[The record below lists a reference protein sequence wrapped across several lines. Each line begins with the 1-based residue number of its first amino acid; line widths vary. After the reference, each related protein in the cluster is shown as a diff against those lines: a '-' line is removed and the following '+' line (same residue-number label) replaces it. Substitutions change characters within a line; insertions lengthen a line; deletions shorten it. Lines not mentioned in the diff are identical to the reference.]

1 MLDKKFVDEY
11 KKIKPTDDLKNRIF
25 YSVLAAE
32 EKPRRKPLYIRMRPV
47 LSGALACILLVCCLT
62 VLPFDFLENGNI
74 SVAYANSG
82 ELIAPSSLESRVF
95 TIAAYDNEYYEYDEL
110 PNGCVGAEF
119 TFEFEGK
126 TEVKTEYGS
135 VYIKNA
141 DGSYEDIGQKTRI
154 DGNVTLFWAM
164 PAAEDGAESVM
175 TVKNRSGEWTLIL
188 ERADGEYKANLV
200 TAE

>member
-11 KKIKPTDDLKNRIF
+11 RKIKPTDDLKNRIF

-32 EKPRRKPLYIRMRPV
+32 EKPRKKPLYVLMRPV
-47 LSGALACILLVCCLT
+47 LSGALACVLLVCCLT
-62 VLPFDFLENGNI
+62 VLPFDFLESGNM
-74 SVAYANSG
+74 SVAYAKSG
-82 ELIAPSSLESRVF
+82 ELIVPSSLESRVL
-95 TIAAYDNEYYEYDEL
+95 TIAAYDDQYYEYDEL

-164 PAAEDGAESVM
+164 PAAEDSAKSVM
-175 TVKNRSGEWTLIL
+175 TIKNRSGEWTLIL
-188 ERADGEYKANLV
+188 ERTEGKYKANLV

>member
-47 LSGALACILLVCCLT
+47 LSGALACVLLVCCLT
-62 VLPFDFLENGNI
+62 VLPFDLLENGNI

-82 ELIAPSSLESRVF
+82 ELIAPSSLESRVL

>member
-1 MLDKKFVDEY
+1 MFGIILMICLIIFFYAPILYMIVFS
-11 KKIKPTDDLKNRIF
+11 KNI
-25 YSVLAAE
+25 Y
-32 EKPRRKPLYIRMRPV
+32 
-47 LSGALACILLVCCLT
+47 
-62 VLPFDFLENGNI
+62 
-74 SVAYANSG
+74 
-82 ELIAPSSLESRVF
+82 
-95 TIAAYDNEYYEYDEL
+95 YDNEYYEYDEL

-126 TEVKTEYGS
+126 TEVKTECGS

-164 PAAEDGAESVM
+164 PAAEDNAESVM
-175 TVKNRSGEWTLIL
+175 TIKNRSGEWTLIL
-188 ERADGEYKANLV
+188 ERAEGEYKANLV

>member
-25 YSVLAAE
+25 CSVLAAE

-47 LSGALACILLVCCLT
+47 LSGALACVLLVCCLT
-62 VLPFDFLENGNI
+62 VLPFDILENGNV
-74 SVAYANSG
+74 SVAYAKSG
-82 ELIAPSSLESRVF
+82 ELIAPSSLESRVL
-95 TIAAYDNEYYEYDEL
+95 TIVAYDNEHYEYDEL

-154 DGNVTLFWAM
+154 DGNVTLFWSL
-164 PAAEDGAESVM
+164 PQNGEGGESVM
-175 TVKNRSGEWTLIL
+175 TLKNRFGEWSLMLDCIDGGYTATLI
-188 ERADGEYKANLV
+188 E
-200 TAE
+200 AE

>member
-47 LSGALACILLVCCLT
+47 LSGALACVLLVCCLT
-62 VLPFDFLENGNI
+62 VLPFDILENGNV
-74 SVAYANSG
+74 SVAYAKSG
-82 ELIAPSSLESRVF
+82 ELIAPSSLESRVL
-95 TIAAYDNEYYEYDEL
+95 TIAAYDNEHYEYDEL

-126 TEVKTEYGS
+126 TEVKTECGS

-164 PAAEDGAESVM
+164 PAAESNAESVM
-175 TVKNRSGEWTLIL
+175 TIKNRSGEWMLVL
-188 ERADGEYKANLV
+188 EHADGEYKANLV